1 MGELSPHSEDTLIEH
16 LKFRRRV
23 ISATTCGISSKDERR
38 AIENGKVEFR
48 SGAKFP
54 PPLAELLG
62 AGAWHETAHLRCD
75 IGPPADWPEPAA
87 GSAMSVVPR
96 KRPSATKM
104 RSVAMGHKRTHA
116 LQNER
121 RQANKKTAS
130 RRLVVCSK

>member
-62 AGAWHETAHLRCD
+62 AGAWHETANLRCD
-75 IGPPADWPEPAA
+75 IGPPARHDVRYGSFATEPFRA
-87 GSAMSVVPR
+87 SAEQCPLCLR
-96 KRPSATKM
+96 
-104 RSVAMGHKRTHA
+104 
-116 LQNER
+116 
-121 RQANKKTAS
+121 
-130 RRLVVCSK
+130 